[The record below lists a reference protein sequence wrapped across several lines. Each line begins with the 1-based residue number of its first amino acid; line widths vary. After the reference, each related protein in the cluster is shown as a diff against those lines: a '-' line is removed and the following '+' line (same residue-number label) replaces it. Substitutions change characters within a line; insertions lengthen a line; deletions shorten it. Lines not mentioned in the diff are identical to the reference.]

1 MIISL
6 KYAILISQFTSEV
19 ISMFKGVD
27 HLREYSAWRH
37 MKGRC
42 YCTSDKKYPSYGGR
56 GIRVCDE
63 WVNDFSQFYI
73 DMGDKP
79 EGSLSIERIDNDG
92 NYTPENCCWATAR
105 QQANNRRS
113 SRLLTYKGKTKTAEQ
128 WSRELGIKSFT
139 LRARLD
145 VAGMS
150 VEQAFETPVITRK
163 RKKYTHNG
171 ITDTVTGW
179 SLRLGFGRNT
189 ISERM
194 RRGMSFKDAIK
205 CQFTPHKLRRAGLV
219 IP

>member
-1 MIISL
+1 MQL
-6 KYAILISQFTSEV
+6 T
-19 ISMFKGVD
+19 
-27 HLREYSAWRH
+27 RENKTEHRTWCH
-37 MKGRC
+37 MRSRC
-42 YCTSDKKYPSYGGR
+42 YNKLNTSYHKYGER
-56 GIRVCDE
+56 GIIICDE
-63 WVNDFSQFYI
+63 WLYDFPQFLA
-73 DMGDKP
+73 DMGKRLD
-79 EGSLSIERIDNDG
+79 GCTSIDRINNDG
-92 NYTPENCCWATAR
+92 DYTPENCRWATAR
-105 QQANNRRS
+105 KQANNRRS